1 MTAKTTLRASVL
13 SGMRWTAGSKALGQL
28 FAWLGT
34 FLVVRLLSPQD
45 YGVIAVGGFFIVY
58 LLLLSEGGLS
68 DALVRTTAPT
78 RRLLEEVQGVLY
90 LINGGS
96 CIALAAASPLI
107 ASYFHEPRLREVLP
121 ALSVQFLIVSVG
133 IIPTAR
139 LKSEFRFK
147 ELSSIDLVQTVL
159 VTLVTI
165 VCALLGLGVWS
176 LVISNLFGLLLRAV
190 LLIRATGEFHRPR
203 FHFQEARALSR
214 FSGYVLLEQT
224 AWHIFANADAM
235 IVSKLLGIQATG
247 LYAVANNLASLPANK
262 LSGTFAKL
270 ALPAFV
276 QIMDDRQRMFQAY
289 LKGLRLI
296 AVVAFPIGF
305 GLAAVATPA
314 IAVALGPRWSAATP
328 VFAILTLAVPFR
340 LITML
345 DPGLLLALG
354 LPKAM
359 LQNRLAGLLLLLVFL
374 IVGALQMGLTGI
386 ALAWVVAAPT
396 VWIATAAWNCRRLG
410 WRLSSLLNVAT
421 RPLAASIL
429 MYLSV
434 LLAEREL
441 AAHDAPSAVRL
452 VLEMALGAGIYTIV
466 TLLIDRPT
474 FMEAWLLTRDL
485 LRRSAPKTATEST
498 AS

>member
-1 MTAKTTLRASVL
+1 
-13 SGMRWTAGSKALGQL
+13 
-28 FAWLGT
+28 
-34 FLVVRLLSPQD
+34 
-45 YGVIAVGGFFIVY
+45 
-58 LLLLSEGGLS
+58 
-68 DALVRTTAPT
+68 
-78 RRLLEEVQGVLY
+78 
-90 LINGGS
+90 
-96 CIALAAASPLI
+96 
-107 ASYFHEPRLREVLP
+107 
-121 ALSVQFLIVSVG
+121 
-133 IIPTAR
+133 
-139 LKSEFRFK
+139 
-147 ELSSIDLVQTVL
+147 
-159 VTLVTI
+159 
-165 VCALLGLGVWS
+165 
-176 LVISNLFGLLLRAV
+176 
-190 LLIRATGEFHRPR
+190 
-203 FHFQEARALSR
+203 
-214 FSGYVLLEQT
+214 
-224 AWHIFANADAM
+224 
-235 IVSKLLGIQATG
+235 
-247 LYAVANNLASLPANK
+247 
-262 LSGTFAKL
+262 
-270 ALPAFV
+270 
-276 QIMDDRQRMFQAY
+276 
-289 LKGLRLI
+289 
-296 AVVAFPIGF
+296 
-305 GLAAVATPA
+305 
-314 IAVALGPRWSAATP
+314 
-328 VFAILTLAVPFR
+328 
-340 LITML
+340 ML